1 MKAGKRSR
9 REALRGFKLLHYA
22 VTLLI
27 FVGCVNWRAGAAL
40 EGLRRAI
47 CGAYAVA
54 LFLLERVYDVYSAGA
69 SDNARSQAVSTVV
82 AALIAEG
89 LMALVGMPPLDG
101 IALLMLCAAQYLW
114 HWLWSRA
121 ARQLYARLLGPR
133 RTAVVY
139 RAPEDLRR
147 VSELRRCGQF
157 FDVQKYIENP
167 GGDFTALAR
176 ELEDFDAVIVAGIG
190 TALRN
195 DLAKYCVE
203 RGVQGYFAPR
213 VGDIVL
219 QGGRHMRGFSVP
231 VMRVGRADPRPEYL
245 LVKRTFD
252 IVASAAAL
260 ALLSPL
266 LALAALCVKLY
277 DRGPVLYRQVR
288 LTRDG
293 RRFEIMKFR
302 SMRIDAEKD
311 GVPRLASAHDDRVT
325 PVGRWM
331 RACRADELPQLWN
344 ILKGEMSFV
353 GPRPERPEIAEAYAR
368 ELPAFALRLQVKA
381 GLTGFAQVYGR
392 YDTTPYDKLQMDLMY
407 INRMGV
413 LEDLRLMFAT
423 VRVLCANCEARGV
436 KEERSTAGAEEKSA
450 A

>member
-1 MKAGKRSR
+1 M
-9 REALRGFKLLHYA
+9 
-22 VTLLI
+22 
-27 FVGCVNWRAGAAL
+27 
-40 EGLRRAI
+40 
-47 CGAYAVA
+47 
-54 LFLLERVYDVYSAGA
+54 
-69 SDNARSQAVSTVV
+69 
-82 AALIAEG
+82 
-89 LMALVGMPPLDG
+89 
-101 IALLMLCAAQYLW
+101 
-114 HWLWSRA
+114 
-121 ARQLYARLLGPR
+121 
-133 RTAVVY
+133 
-139 RAPEDLRR
+139 
-147 VSELRRCGQF
+147 
-157 FDVQKYIENP
+157 
-167 GGDFTALAR
+167 
-176 ELEDFDAVIVAGIG
+176 IVAGIG

-293 RRFEIMKFR
+293 RRFEILKFR

-311 GVPRLASAHDDRVT
+311 GVPWLASAHDDRVT

-331 RACRADELPQLWN
+331 RACRADDLPQLWN

-392 YDTTPYDKLQMDLMY
+392 YDTPPYDKLQMDLMY